1 MLSCADDMQLGWIT
15 FVLVPN
21 WATAKSRE
29 GNQESEES
37 IFFGSFLGLWPEG
50 PTYLS
55 AYPEVGRKIVS
66 LGLGCV
72 CLCLQAGL
80 CEKGT

>member
-1 MLSCADDMQLGWIT
+1 M
-15 FVLVPN
+15 PN
-21 WATAKSRE
+21 WATAKPQE
-29 GNQESEES
+29 GNRESEKYY
-37 IFFGSFLGLWPEG
+37 FGSFLGLWPES
-50 PTYLS
+50 PTDLS

-80 CEKGT
+80 CEKGTYHPILASAFKP